1 MLTIFD
7 VEKLRCILGNIMAL
21 KTIDDIEDE
30 LLRLDEFR
38 R

>member
-1 MLTIFD
+1 MLTIFAA
-7 VEKLRCILGNIMAL
+7 VKVKYMLGNIMAL

>member
-1 MLTIFD
+1 MLTVVD
-7 VEKLRCILGNIMAL
+7 VEKLRYILGNIMAL